1 MSLGADVDRAIAR
14 GVGFLEA
21 GQLAS
26 GEIPVYATTDPTLT
40 ERAALDPSV
49 FPTAIA
55 ALALAPCPEAA
66 QVRARACRFLLEEKD
81 RHHLWR
87 HWTRGHEQARSLPA
101 DVDDTS
107 CASAALAAEGTDIPN
122 RGVLLANRRRDGLFQ
137 TWIIPR
143 LRWNGAAHAWA
154 TLPQLAHLPTLFLF
168 FRKTSAAPGDVDAV
182 VNANALFYLR
192 DFDGRQA
199 VIDHLL
205 AVLRRGNESGCD
217 KWYENRFAILY
228 FLSRALRAGGAEAEA
243 LVIDRL
249 EAAPP
254 ANAMESAFAA
264 CARFDWGHP
273 PGDAEIAALLAMQA
287 PDGSWPRAALY
298 HGGRERRADG
308 TFAPRHPDTPH
319 WGSEALTSAFCL
331 ETLSRWRRQVAA

>member
-1 MSLGADVDRAIAR
+1 MPLAADVDRAIAR
-14 GVGFLEA
+14 GVAFLET

-26 GEIPVYATTDPTLT
+26 GEIPIYATTDPTLA
-40 ERAALDPSV
+40 ERATLDPSV

-66 QVRARACRFLLEEKD
+66 QVRARACRFLLDEMD
-81 RHHLWR
+81 RNHLWR
-87 HWTRGHEQARSLPA
+87 HWTRDHEQARSLPA

-107 CASAALAAEGTDIPN
+107 CASAALAAEGAAVANRDI
-122 RGVLLANRRRDGLFQ
+122 LLANRRGDGLFH

-143 LRWNGAAHAWA
+143 LRWTGAAHARA
-154 TLPQLAHLPTLFLF
+154 TLPRLAHLPTLYLF
-168 FRKTSAAPGDVDAV
+168 FRRTSAAPGDVDAV

-199 VIDHLL
+199 VIDHLQ
-205 AVLRRGNESGCD
+205 AVLRSGNEAGCD
-217 KWYENRFAILY
+217 KWYENRFAIVY
-228 FLSRALRAGGAEAEA
+228 FLSRALRAGGAEAET
-243 LVIDRL
+243 LVVERL
-249 EAAPP
+249 EAGPP

-264 CARFDWGHP
+264 CARLDWGLP
-273 PGDAEIAALLAMQA
+273 PGDAEMAALLAKQI
-287 PDGSWPRAALY
+287 PDGSWPRVALY

-319 WGSEALTSAFCL
+319 WGSEALTTAFCL
-331 ETLSRWRRQVAA
+331 EALARWRRRAAA